1 VVIHITFLNTQTE
14 KTRPENGNTVKILI
28 TIIQWETQDIIK
40 QRRFNIFE
48 QVLNSF
54 TCSSFVYN
62 CSFFLLTIV
71 DYYSTHKYTTNTFY
85 VEESHIRQVDLL
97 E

>member
-1 VVIHITFLNTQTE
+1 MIHITFLNTQTE

-62 CSFFLLTIV
+62 CSFFLTIV
-71 DYYSTHKYTTNTFY
+71 DYYSTHRYTTNTFY
-85 VEESHIRQVDLL
+85 VEEIRIRQMDLL
-97 E
+97 